1 MDLGAALQA
10 DMKANTVKSEKPLRK
25 SVMARP
31 RHTDHSQCYLERT
44 QPQQVHSPSP

>member
-25 SVMARP
+25 SV
-31 RHTDHSQCYLERT
+31 
-44 QPQQVHSPSP
+44 